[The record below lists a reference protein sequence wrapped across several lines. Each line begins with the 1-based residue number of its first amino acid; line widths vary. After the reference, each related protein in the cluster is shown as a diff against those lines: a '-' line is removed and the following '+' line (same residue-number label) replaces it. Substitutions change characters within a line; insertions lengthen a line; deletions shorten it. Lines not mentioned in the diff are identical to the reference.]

1 MIQTIS
7 DNAVLAGQRLA
18 ALAVTLRAFA
28 SERVSAL
35 RGDDRGEGVVSMA
48 IAILII
54 AFIGAAAW
62 VLFKGVLDGAGS
74 KAKDQI
80 NQIGG

>member
-1 MIQTIS
+1 MQP
-7 DNAVLAGQRLA
+7 VLHPIQRLA
-18 ALAVTLRAFA
+18 AMTVVLR
-28 SERVSAL
+28 SLVVDRL
-35 RGDDRGEGVVSMA
+35 RSDDRGEGVVSMA

-62 VLFKGVLDGAGS
+62 VIFKGVLDGAGD
-74 KAKDQI
+74 KTRTQI

>member
-1 MIQTIS
+1 MQP
-7 DNAVLAGQRLA
+7 LLQPLQRFA
-18 ALAVTLRAFA
+18 ALTVVLRTMVA
-28 SERVSAL
+28 SRL
-35 RGDDRGEGVVSMA
+35 RSDDRGEGVVSMA

-62 VLFKGVLDGAGS
+62 VIFKNVLDGAGE
-74 KAKDQI
+74 KTRTQI

>member
-1 MIQTIS
+1 METITEA
-7 DNAVLAGQRLA
+7 AVSTGQRLA
-18 ALAVTLRAFA
+18 ALAVTLRVVLAQRFRPA
-28 SERVSAL
+28 
-35 RGDDRGEGVVSMA
+35 DDRGEGVVSMA

-62 VLFKGVLDGAGS
+62 VLFKGVLDGAGA